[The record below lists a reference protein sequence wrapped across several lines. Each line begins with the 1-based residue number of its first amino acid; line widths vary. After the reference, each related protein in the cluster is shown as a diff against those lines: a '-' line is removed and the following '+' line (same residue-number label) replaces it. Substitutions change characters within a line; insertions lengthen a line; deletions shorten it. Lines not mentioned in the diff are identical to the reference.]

1 MVKSYFKGIRKVLLS
16 ELESA
21 TEKIVVAVY
30 WFTNHDLF
38 KKINEK
44 LEKGVQ
50 VEIIIHNDYDSN
62 LICEFDDNDYM
73 FRKSYAFDKMYQP
86 TTGASVFEVQARYV
100 FANSTGTELAVLRK
114 AKAEDN
120 SNWSLE
126 FLKLD

>member
-50 VEIIIHNDYDSN
+50 VEIIRS
-62 LICEFDDNDYM
+62 EE
-73 FRKSYAFDKMYQP
+73 R
-86 TTGASVFEVQARYV
+86 R
-100 FANSTGTELAVLRK
+100 
-114 AKAEDN
+114 
-120 SNWSLE
+120 
-126 FLKLD
+126 